1 VDKARTSDLHL
12 GGAGQITMSL
22 ISVIIPTFNE
32 EENLPLLYQ
41 RLQDVTKDSED
52 EFEFIFVDDG
62 SSDNSFNILKA
73 LARADSRIK
82 IIRFSRNFGSHSA
95 CRAGLVHSKGDACA
109 FISADLQDAPE
120 LISRLIEKWE
130 KGYEVVIG
138 VRELEGKS
146 KRLFPRIYYKMVRRF
161 ALKNMPEDGT
171 DVFLIDRKVVNVVRG
186 IKEKNTSIFG
196 LLLWSGF
203 NQGFVQYKRQKRRKG
218 KSKWTFGK
226 KVKLFIDTFISFS
239 YFPIRFISFV
249 GILLAFSGFMY
260 AIIVVINRLFLGSPI
275 EGWSSLM
282 VVLLLVSGVQL
293 LMLGIL
299 GEYLWRNFDESR
311 NRPIFIIDKM
321 IGFDKEKK

>member
-1 VDKARTSDLHL
+1 
-12 GGAGQITMSL
+12 MSL

-32 EENLPLLYQ
+32 EENLPLLCQ
-41 RLQDVTKDSED
+41 RLQDVTKNSED

-62 SSDNSFNILKA
+62 SSDDSFNILKA
-73 LARADSRIK
+73 LANSDSRIK

-95 CRAGLVHSKGDACA
+95 CLAGLVHSKGAACA
-109 FISADLQDAPE
+109 FISADLQEPPE

-138 VRELEGKS
+138 VREWEGKS
-146 KRLFPRIYYKMVRRF
+146 QRLFPKIYYKMVRRF
-161 ALKNMPEDGT
+161 ALKNMPEHGT

-186 IKEKNTSIFG
+186 IKEKNTSVFG

-203 NQGFVQYKRQKRRKG
+203 NQGFVQYKREQRRKG

-226 KVKLFIDTFISFS
+226 KMKLFVDTFISFS
-239 YFPIRFISFV
+239 YFPIRLISFV

-260 AIIVVINRLFLGSPI
+260 AIVVVINRLFLGSPI
-275 EGWSSLM
+275 EGWASLM

-311 NRPIFIIDKM
+311 NRPIFIIDEM
-321 IGFDKEKK
+321 IGFERDKI